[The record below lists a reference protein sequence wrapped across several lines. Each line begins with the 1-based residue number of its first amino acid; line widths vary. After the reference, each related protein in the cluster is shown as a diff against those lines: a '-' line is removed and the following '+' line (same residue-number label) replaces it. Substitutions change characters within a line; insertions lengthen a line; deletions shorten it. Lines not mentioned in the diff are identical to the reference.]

1 MSLSADLDA
10 LKLEDAVVTEP
21 SQPGEAANSDLKTET
36 REEVDRSSQVDL
48 ESICK
53 GLLTLE
59 YCRYCSTGFK
69 FLLGNEW
76 EVNVIVDPL
85 KTPVYKA
92 ASYVWGET
100 QMLPMDCKK
109 CSKCV
114 RFPVESYQKL
124 VRLVSL
130 SDKSGDNLWIDSVS
144 IDQEDPFDITKQVAV
159 MGTIYGNATSVGVL
173 LPKSDKEGF
182 ELLVHIGSAAGE
194 INKRR
199 MEFSVNG
206 SAPDHEDSLSVVC
219 QRFFAL
225 MEEFERKIHKWN
237 YWSRAWTFQE
247 WALSRDFSIACEA
260 GFDTVNL
267 SNMKITIL
275 HAATLMSVYK
285 IQQGQYATINLGFS
299 RGEVPRR
306 FESIKRLFPD
316 ELAFVP
322 SSMVK
327 EEDSSMD
334 ALIPNMRFGSLLG
347 LRATRTG
354 NRAMFERNPP
364 VHEAF
369 SLRPPPPASAEERF
383 RLRLSMVFDAIGTS
397 KREARYEADL
407 ICSWA
412 SMCNIKYDYSKND
425 TFANALRK
433 VLKVLRKEHKLTIYN
448 FNVNAVGACG
458 DVDLRFLDY
467 ATSHRQCNATNK
479 AYLHGAPVF
488 TGRADTIIHFK
499 NALTNGL
506 ASNPVGS
513 SIVYLRR
520 TKGCHVASKTALT
533 EKTKVLQEFYK
544 TISGVAD
551 GMLNTDVLKDV
562 LSVLEKI
569 PKGSRERFTFV
580 LASIGLRVKDKP
592 GAVMHAW
599 AVCPLTPAALTNCFV
614 ARESLNG
621 TLVLAQRDADST
633 IRVLAY
639 LTITDQQCGTFLL
652 PVDREGRLEITFK
665 MRLRSDLLN
674 SAMMGD
680 RVLAGTLGL
689 EEEELAAH

>member
-1 MSLSADLDA
+1 MSLSAGLDS
-10 LKLEDAVVTEP
+10 LNLEDVVVTES
-21 SQPGEAANSDLKTET
+21 SQPGEAATSDSKTET
-36 REEVDRSSQVDL
+36 EEVDGSSQLDL
-48 ESICK
+48 ERICK

-59 YCRYCSTGFK
+59 SCRYCSTGFR
-69 FLLGNEW
+69 FLLGDKW

-85 KTPVYKA
+85 KIPVYKA

-109 CSKCV
+109 CAKCV

-144 IDQEDPFDITKQVAV
+144 IDQADPVDVASQVAV
-159 MGTIYGNATSVGVL
+159 MGTIYGNASSVGVL
-173 LPKSDKEGF
+173 LPKSDEEAF
-182 ELLVHIGSAAGE
+182 ELLVHIGSAASE
-194 INKRR
+194 INTRK
-199 MEFSVNG
+199 MEFSTNDT
-206 SAPDHEDSLSVVC
+206 APGYEDSLSAVC
-219 QRFFAL
+219 QRFFTL
-225 MEEFERKIHKWN
+225 MEKFERKIHKWT

-247 WALSRDFSIACEA
+247 WALSRELSIACEA

-267 SNMKITIL
+267 SNMKYTIL
-275 HAATLMSVYK
+275 HAATLMSIYK

-316 ELAFVP
+316 EMAFVP

-327 EEDSSMD
+327 EEDATMD
-334 ALIPNMRFGSLLG
+334 TLIPNTRFGSLLG

-354 NRAMFERNPP
+354 NMALFERNPP

-369 SLRPPPPASAEERF
+369 SLNPPPPASAEERF

-412 SMCNIKYDYSKND
+412 SMCNIQYEYSKND
-425 TFANALRK
+425 TFANALHK
-433 VLKVLRKEHKLTIYN
+433 VVGVLREDHKLTIYN

-458 DVDLRFLDY
+458 DVDLTFLDY
-467 ATSHRQCNATNK
+467 ATSHTQCNATNK
-479 AYLHGAPVF
+479 AYLHGAPIF
-488 TGRADTIIHFK
+488 TGRADTAIHFK

-506 ASNPVGS
+506 VSDAVGS
-513 SIVYLRR
+513 PTVFLRQV
-520 TKGCHVASKTALT
+520 KDCDVVSKTTLT
-533 EKTKVLQEFYK
+533 EKTKVLQDFSK
-544 TISGVAD
+544 TTSGIVD
-551 GMLNTDVLKDV
+551 GMLNMNVLENV
-562 LSVLEKI
+562 LSVLEKT
-569 PKGSRERFTFV
+569 PKESLERFTFV
-580 LASIGLRVKDKP
+580 LASIGMRMKDKP
-592 GAVMHAW
+592 VAWLHAW
-599 AVCPLTPAALTNCFV
+599 AVCPLTPATLTDCFV

-621 TLVLAQRDADST
+621 TLVLAQREGDST
-633 IRVLAY
+633 TRVLAY
-639 LTITDQQCGTFLL
+639 LTITDQQCGIFLL
-652 PVDREGRLEITFK
+652 PVARDGRLKISSK

-674 SAMMGD
+674 SAMMED
-680 RVLAGTLGL
+680 RVLVGTLGF
-689 EEEELAAH
+689 EEKELAAH